1 MEGAKVPLPLLLYVR
16 ERGLRIPGDL
26 SLIYTRGDFI
36 DVHTLYDLAGIH
48 EMTMITVPRRE
59 LGVAGFGVL
68 KKLIDGEGDIPR
80 ETLVEMEFIIGES
93 SGPPPGGMRAA
104 VRKTG
109 GKEVLCEKI
118 KNQV

>member
-1 MEGAKVPLPLLLYVR
+1 LLYIR

-26 SLIYTRGDFI
+26 SLIYTRRDFI

-59 LGVAGFGVL
+59 LGAAGFRVL
-68 KKLIDGEGDIPR
+68 KRLIEGETGIPR
-80 ETLVEMEFIIGES
+80 ETSVGMEFIIGES

-104 VRKTG
+104 LRKTG
-109 GKEVLCEKI
+109 GGEVLCEKT